1 MLLGQ
6 DRRALVRKEL
16 RQARLRAEMRQVDVS
31 VKLGRPQSY
40 VAKVESG
47 PGERR
52 LDLVET
58 LRFCEVVGLDPHA
71 LIDKLL

>member
-16 RQARLRAEMRQVDVS
+16 RQARLRAEIRQVDVS

-47 PGERR
+47 ERR

-58 LRFCEVVGLDPHA
+58 LRFCEVLGLDPHA

>member
-1 MLLGQ
+1 MLLEQ

-47 PGERR
+47 ERR
-52 LDLVET
+52 LDLVEA
-58 LRFCEVVGLDPHA
+58 LRFCEVVGLDPHV

>member
-1 MLLGQ
+1 MLLEQ

-40 VAKVESG
+40 VAKVEC
-47 PGERR
+47 GERR
-52 LDLVET
+52 LDLVEA